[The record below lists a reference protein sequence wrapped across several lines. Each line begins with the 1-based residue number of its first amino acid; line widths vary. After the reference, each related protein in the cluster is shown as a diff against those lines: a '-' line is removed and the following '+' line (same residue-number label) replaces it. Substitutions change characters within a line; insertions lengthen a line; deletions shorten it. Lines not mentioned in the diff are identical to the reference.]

1 MKYFT
6 FFILIVSAGIQAQ
19 QPVLVKD
26 GSASSELF
34 LMQELTGCNGVLYFS
49 GQDKIASSAQLY
61 RTNESHDGINIIK
74 EIISNSGWNTS
85 EAGQPVNLTCANN
98 LLFFNQYDSGGGVKE
113 FWVTN
118 GTAADTRIV
127 RKFNTNSWQGMFGRV
142 AFRNQIFFVIRT
154 VDFGYELWHSDGTA
168 EGTIF
173 LKDINPGN
181 GDSYPCNFMIAD
193 KQLYFFAND
202 NVHGNEL
209 WKTDGTTSGTQLV
222 KDINPG
228 PQSSASWNKDVM
240 SSVFHDGRLYFSADD
255 GVHGTELWKSDG
267 TEAGTVMVK
276 DINAG
281 PAASLP
287 SNYIVNAG
295 IIYFTSAGSSYTTYS
310 QFTQTTTIY
319 NTELFRTDGTEN
331 GTHLVKDINQG
342 PQGSG
347 LRNLMVFNN
356 QLVFAASEA
365 AGGSDLYTSDGTA
378 EGTHPLMD
386 DKTFTNVYNFLK
398 TERAIYFFANN
409 GTHGFELWKTTGYKE
424 GTLKLSSSLP
434 EWGNTQPSSEMVLAG
449 SNLYFTTNSNYKLWR
464 LALNEDLVDSESL
477 FSVFPNPFYN
487 QLEIFLFQ
495 NLSGPVRLTIYDGI
509 GKRVFENEVQFTE
522 HAIVNGLNTLA
533 PGIYF
538 LDITCNNKKFTKKI
552 IRQY

>member
-1 MKYFT
+1 
-6 FFILIVSAGIQAQ
+6 
-19 QPVLVKD
+19 
-26 GSASSELF
+26 
-34 LMQELTGCNGVLYFS
+34 
-49 GQDKIASSAQLY
+49 
-61 RTNESHDGINIIK
+61 
-74 EIISNSGWNTS
+74 
-85 EAGQPVNLTCANN
+85 
-98 LLFFNQYDSGGGVKE
+98 
-113 FWVTN
+113 
-118 GTAADTRIV
+118 
-127 RKFNTNSWQGMFGRV
+127 
-142 AFRNQIFFVIRT
+142 
-154 VDFGYELWHSDGTA
+154 
-168 EGTIF
+168 
-173 LKDINPGN
+173 
-181 GDSYPCNFMIAD
+181 
-193 KQLYFFAND
+193 
-202 NVHGNEL
+202 
-209 WKTDGTTSGTQLV
+209 
-222 KDINPG
+222 
-228 PQSSASWNKDVM
+228 
-240 SSVFHDGRLYFSADD
+240 
-255 GVHGTELWKSDG
+255 
-267 TEAGTVMVK
+267 MVK